1 MSESTRIQ
9 DQIHRLAA
17 GESLP
22 RDSELE
28 QALAEYGLGYQIRH
42 DVLALSESLE
52 LLDRDSIVRQLPAEA
67 ARLSA
72 GIKIFWSIDSTN
84 TWMLQNDKREDWHGL
99 VCLAE
104 QQLAGKGRRGRSWAS
119 PFGKNIYMS
128 IGWAIPRNI
137 SGLSGLSLLVG
148 MQVIR
153 ALRSLGLQDTWLKWP
168 NDIIM
173 GQGKLAGILV
183 ELTAPSQNRVG
194 VVTGIGVNLRL
205 DPGDAAGIDQGWSTV
220 GQQQEVSRNT
230 LAALILGELL
240 PALARFE
247 SDGFAPWHQAWDDFD
262 LFRDR
267 AVTVHI
273 GENQIS
279 GPNKGIDE
287 EGNLLV
293 ETDNGVETFS
303 AGEVSLREA

>member
-1 MSESTRIQ
+1 MDESTRTQ
-9 DQIHRLAA
+9 EQIRRLAS

-22 RDSELE
+22 RDPELE
-28 QALAEYGLGYQIRH
+28 HALADYSLEYQIRS
-42 DVLALSESLE
+42 DTVALREPLE
-52 LLDRDSIVRQLPAEA
+52 LLDHDSIAGQLSPEA
-67 ARLSA
+67 ARMSG
-72 GIKIFWSIDSTN
+72 GIKILWSVDSTN

-104 QQLAGKGRRGRSWAS
+104 QQLAGKGRRGRRWAS

-128 IGWAIPRNI
+128 IGWGIPRNI

-153 ALRSLGLQDTWLKWP
+153 ALKSLGLKDTWLKWP

-183 ELTAPSQNRVG
+183 ELTAPSQTRVG

-205 DPGDAAGIDQGWSTV
+205 DAGDAVDIDQGWSTI
-220 GQQQEVSRNT
+220 GEQQEVSRNT
-230 LAALILGELL
+230 LTALILSELL
-240 PALARFE
+240 PALSRFE
-247 SDGFAPWHQAWDDFD
+247 TEGFAPWQQAWDDFD
-262 LFRDR
+262 LFRHQ
-267 AVTVHI
+267 AVTVHM
-273 GENQIS
+273 GENKIS
-279 GPNKGIDE
+279 GLNKGIDGD
-287 EGNLLV
+287 GNLLI
-293 ETDNGVETFS
+293 ETDKGVETFS